1 METFL
6 SEKFLL
12 STPTARKLYH
22 EYAEHMPIIDYHCH
36 IDPAEIA
43 NDRRYDNITQLWL
56 AGDHYKWRQ
65 MRAFGVP
72 ERLITGDGSDYE
84 KFIAF
89 ANVLPHCI
97 GNPLYHWTHLELKR
111 YFDCDIPLSGDSADE
126 IWALCNKKLQ
136 SDLTV
141 RKIIAQSNVTG
152 LATTDDPIDTL
163 EYHAALAN
171 DPTFHVTVKPAWR
184 PDKLLN
190 IGAACFGAYIEQLGQ
205 ITSMETLRA
214 AVLKRMDYFDKMGCS
229 ASDHGIRA
237 IEYIPATESELNAIL
252 AKGMAGESVTQ
263 KETMAYQ
270 YAMLRF
276 MATEYARRGWVMEV
290 HYGTLRNINSMRFET
305 LGPDT
310 GYDAIAADVSVSGL
324 PHLLDELYR
333 MGSLPRTILFSL
345 NPSDNAMLNTIAG
358 CFQAEGMPGLVQQGT
373 AWWFNDTKSG
383 MIEQMTNMA
392 NLFPLSCFIG
402 MVTDSRSFLSYTRH
416 EYFRRI
422 LCDLLGNWVENGE
435 YPADYKLLKEIV
447 QNICYHNTKLAFL
460 Y

>member
-6 SEKFLL
+6 NEDFLL

-22 EYAEHMPIIDYHCH
+22 EFAEHMPIIDYHCH

-43 NDRRYDNITQLWL
+43 NDRQYDNITQVWL

-65 MRAFGVP
+65 MRSLGVP

-89 ANVLPHCI
+89 ANALPYCI
-97 GNPLYHWTHLELKR
+97 GNPVYHWTHLELKR

-126 IWALCNKKLQ
+126 IWELCNEKLQ
-136 SDLTV
+136 NGLTV
-141 RKIIAQSNVTG
+141 RKIIALSNVTG

-163 EYHAALAN
+163 AYHAALEN

-184 PDKLLN
+184 PDRLLN
-190 IGAACFGAYIEQLGQ
+190 IAAEGFCAYIEKLGQ
-205 ITSMETLRA
+205 ITNMDTLRS
-214 AVLKRMDYFDKMGCS
+214 AVLERMDYFDKMGCS
-229 ASDHGIRA
+229 ASDHGIQA
-237 IEYIPATESELNAIL
+237 IACIPATEAELNATL
-252 AKGMAGESVTQ
+252 AKAMAGERIAQ
-263 KETMAYQ
+263 EETLSYQ

-276 MATEYARRGWVMEV
+276 MAGEYARRGWVMEV
-290 HYGTLRNINSMRFET
+290 HYGTLRNVNSMRFEAV
-305 LGPDT
+305 GPDT

-324 PHLLDELYR
+324 PKLLDELYR
-333 MGSLPRTILFSL
+333 TDSLPKTILFSL
-345 NPSDNAMLNTIAG
+345 NPSDNAMLNTLAG
-358 CFQAEGMPGLVQQGT
+358 CFQREGTRGLVQQGT

-383 MIEQMTNMA
+383 MIEQMTSMA
-392 NLFPLSCFIG
+392 NLAPLSNFIG

-422 LCDLLGNWVENGE
+422 LCDLLGSWVENGE
-435 YPADYKLLKEIV
+435 YPADDKLLKEIV
-447 QNICYHNTKLAFL
+447 QNICYNNTKLFFG